1 MSHYFD
7 PNVAVDVGV
16 NAAILYQNIK
26 NWCDHN
32 RANGRNEHDGLYWTF
47 NSMVAFSKLFPYLSE
62 AQVRQAL
69 KVLEAKGYIKSG
81 NFNKVAYDRT
91 KWYADLKYQMQ
102 SEESEDSI
110 CHTYQME
117 MISESNGND
126 TDIKPIP
133 NINTT
138 LNSNITID
146 KESKPKKDPS
156 RFIPPTIEEVSAY
169 CIERGNSVNPQ
180 RFIDHY
186 TSNGWMVGKNKM
198 KDWKAAVRTWER
210 NTIDQKPQVQ
220 KKSVNPFDELWEELG
235 YDREGDDPALEEI
248 IGKLPECSKQD

>member
-47 NSMVAFSKLFPYLSE
+47 NSMVAFAKLFPYLSE

-110 CHTYQME
+110 CYPYQME
-117 MISESNGND
+117 TISESNGND

-138 LNSNITID
+138 LTSNITID
-146 KESKPKKDPS
+146 KESKPKKENPK
-156 RFIPPTIEEVSAY
+156 FIPPSFFEVREY
-169 CIERGNSVNPQ
+169 CLERGNRVDPQ

>member
-26 NWCDHN
+26 NWCEHN
-32 RANGRNEHDGLYWTF
+32 RANGRNEYDGLYWTF

-81 NFNKVAYDRT
+81 NFNKIAYDRT

-110 CHTYQME
+110 CYPYQME

-138 LNSNITID
+138 LTSNITID
-146 KESKPKKDPS
+146 KESKPKKS

-169 CIERGNSVNPQ
+169 CRERGNSVDPQ
-180 RFIDHY
+180 RFVDY
-186 TSNGWMVGKNKM
+186 YSSKGWMIGKNKM
-198 KDWKAAVRTWER
+198 VDWKASVRTWER
-210 NTIDQKPQVQ
+210 KEKENPSPRQNSTPE
-220 KKSVNPFDELWEELG
+220 NPFTQWRKEHG
-235 YDREGDDPALEEI
+235 YA
-248 IGKLPECSKQD
+248 